1 MKLKYIISF
10 IIIILLTDTALAQ
23 KKRKKDEM
31 DPQALAKAALKEELS
46 GYKKLCRAA
55 LNPYRYD
62 GVKTTQ
68 FSYKPYEYIK
78 EVEIATIQNA
88 EYRLSYNT
96 NGIHH
101 AKIKVQ
107 IYDKPSKDKR
117 RVLLYEQSEVGGNQF
132 SFETTLMIEKLK
144 QAKLDKGI
152 DSTIVNQMRLKKI
165 FINYIIPA
173 VDRKTEVNEFGED
186 VIVKLK
192 GAIILC
198 VGYYN
203 L

>member
-1 MKLKYIISF
+1 
-10 IIIILLTDTALAQ
+10 
-23 KKRKKDEM
+23 
-31 DPQALAKAALKEELS
+31 
-46 GYKKLCRAA
+46 
-55 LNPYRYD
+55 
-62 GVKTTQ
+62 
-68 FSYKPYEYIK
+68 
-78 EVEIATIQNA
+78 
-88 EYRLSYNT
+88 
-96 NGIHH
+96 
-101 AKIKVQ
+101 
-107 IYDKPSKDKR
+107 
-117 RVLLYEQSEVGGNQF
+117 
-132 SFETTLMIEKLK
+132 MIEKLK

-152 DSTIVNQMRLKKI
+152 DSAIVNQMRLKKI